1 MLGLHRFIL
10 SACAVLTVLAGP
22 AALAQDTPSGLPVPR
37 FVSLKVGVA
46 NGRAGPQQAHPILW
60 RYVRAGLPMEVVM
73 ETPEWRRV
81 RDPDGELTWMHN
93 SLLSGRRSVYAL
105 AETPLRARPRED
117 SPEEAIAEA
126 GAILWLER
134 CRDGWCRLEAQGR
147 RGWAQVGTLWGIY
160 PEEGGPPAEAAGQ
173 PALSAAAAHD
183 TAPGL

>member
-1 MLGLHRFIL
+1 MIVMRSFLLALMAL
-10 SACAVLTVLAGP
+10 SLPVMAG

-60 RYVRAGLPMEVVM
+60 RYVRTGLPMEIVA

-81 RDPDGELTWMHN
+81 RDPEGELTWVHN
-93 SLLSGRRSVYAL
+93 SLLSGRRSVYVL
-105 AETPLRARPRED
+105 SETALRARPRD
-117 SPEEAIAEA
+117 DAPEEAIAET

-147 RGWAQVGTLWGIY
+147 RGWARTETLWGVY
-160 PEEGGPPAEAAGQ
+160 THEGDPSTLSNVTA
-173 PALSAAAAHD
+173 ALSDPLAHD
-183 TAPGL
+183 TAPD